1 MLQGGKSNMLN
12 TITEEVVK
20 EGKSEV
26 GTAAREVRGPRPSNI
41 EKQPNAD
48 DDGVLEESI

>member
-1 MLQGGKSNMLN
+1 MLN

-20 EGKSEV
+20 EGKSDL
-26 GTAAREVRGPRPSNI
+26 GTAARETRGPRPSNI

-48 DDGVLEESI
+48 DEGVLEDVI